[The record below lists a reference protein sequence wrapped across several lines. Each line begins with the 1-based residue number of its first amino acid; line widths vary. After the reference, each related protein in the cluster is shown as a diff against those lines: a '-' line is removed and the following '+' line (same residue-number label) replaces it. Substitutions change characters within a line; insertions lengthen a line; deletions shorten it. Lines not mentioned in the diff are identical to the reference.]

1 MEEGNKSKEVDLM
14 EQVRNTSYDEK
25 SLFALCKEQVLE
37 IIKLIQFDT
46 TADLWLFNKL
56 LKYFGLS
63 FSEEIR
69 GIVLGKYCASCFDL
83 CQDAEKENKFSGAIA
98 ELNTQKYFIYDDYR
112 NRCCGNAPYLHAKW
126 LIDENSFEITLC
138 NVIKACHLFNFYGD
152 KKQFIVLIKE
162 TLKDFYNICSD
173 DDAEF
178 GYRVIPK
185 YNIEIRQAV
194 ENEPSLQSVMKYY
207 YQNDIKKALAEL
219 RKITEFSDI
228 KNEKFKN
235 FVLSQSED
243 LQEMCK
249 KVYKFTTTYE
259 SHLAENAGASETEA
273 RIWLDLGLSIYR
285 LYLMNSK

>member
-126 LIDENSFEITLC
+126 
-138 NVIKACHLFNFYGD
+138 
-152 KKQFIVLIKE
+152 
-162 TLKDFYNICSD
+162 
-173 DDAEF
+173 
-178 GYRVIPK
+178 
-185 YNIEIRQAV
+185 EIRQAV